1 MITNCIRTISHLFF
15 YNLCKKQKNKNKL
28 NVKINVKVFNLMS
41 VYNKIMKHHSSFEY
55 SCTMLCNWCTS
66 ISSVEH

>member
-15 YNLCKKQKNKNKL
+15 KINICLKKKNTL